1 MTILEQPIDPDQIQ
15 LTLHPIAMI
24 CTCFAIIIVLAFSG
38 YKYVCKAGNR
48 RAKGKMSDGALYI
61 RAFLTILVIMFGSVF
76 SIAPINTYA
85 HKVPGLNHFSQP
97 LSNSTALFSGNKQLF
112 ADAYRDEINAAVAD
126 KLGDYDMPEC
136 AIDKKLKSLLCPDSE
151 YQDNRRI
158 AAIRDGKTYTLVPHL
173 NYNVDTS
180 TATLNVD
187 VEEGYHP

>member
-1 MTILEQPIDPDQIQ
+1 MIILEQPIDPNQIQ
-15 LTLHPIAMI
+15 FTLHPIAMT
-24 CTCFAIIIVLAFSG
+24 CTYMAIAIILAFSG
-38 YKYVCKAGNR
+38 YKYICKAGDR
-48 RAKGKMSDGALYI
+48 RAKGKMSDGAFYI
-61 RAFLTILVIMFGSVF
+61 RTFLTILIIMFGSVC
-76 SIAPINTYA
+76 SIAPINAYA

-112 ADAYRDEINAAVAD
+112 ADAYRDEINAAIAD
-126 KLGDYDMPEC
+126 KLSDYDMPEC

-173 NYNVDTS
+173 DYNVDTS

>member
-15 LTLHPIAMI
+15 LTLHFPAMI
-24 CTCFAIIIVLAFSG
+24 CTYLAIATIIIFSG
-38 YKYVCKAGNR
+38 CKYICKAGNR
-48 RAKGKMSDGALYI
+48 REEKKISEGGLYI
-61 RAFLTILVIMFGSVF
+61 RAFLAIFIMIFGSIC
-76 SIAPINTYA
+76 SIAPINAYA
-85 HKVPGLNHFSQP
+85 YKVPGLNHFSQP
-97 LSNSTALFSGNKQLF
+97 LSNSTAIFFSNKQLF
-112 ADAYRDEINAAVAD
+112 ANAYRDEINAAVAD
-126 KLGDYDMPEC
+126 KLSDYDMPEC

-173 NYNVDTS
+173 DYNVDTS